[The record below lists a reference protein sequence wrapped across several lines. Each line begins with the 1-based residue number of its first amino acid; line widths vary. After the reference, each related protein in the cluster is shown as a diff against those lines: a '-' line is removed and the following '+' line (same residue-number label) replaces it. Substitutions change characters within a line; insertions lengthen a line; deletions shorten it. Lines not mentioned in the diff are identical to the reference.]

1 MTPHGTVSR
10 SWLLCTLATGLLA
23 LGAGITACGGSSDA
37 SSSASTSDSTT
48 TTTTTTTT
56 TDSSSSGSTSTT
68 TTGSSTTGTTT
79 TSTDCSAS
87 TTQGAKLLCLATAF
101 RATLSSSQ
109 LASVSYTLSASN
121 ATQHW
126 SNLPVS
132 IVARNGLALSSLG
145 STAKAAA
152 EALLTAALSTQGQ
165 TTATELRAADGVLA
179 NYASGYG
186 QDLYYISFLGTPS
199 ATSPWILQFTG
210 HHYTVN
216 ISVNSSNTAVSAT
229 PMFVGVEPTSWTA
242 SDGSSHAPMASRRN
256 ALLAM
261 LQGLDATQ
269 LATAKLS
276 QAYDDLLVPPQK
288 DGKFPSTAQG
298 LSVSALSDAQRAL
311 VKAAIL
317 SYAGDEQ
324 GNGQA
329 EAYTTDEALKAT
341 TIAWASVSDLAT
353 RGSYVRIDGP
363 SVWIEFSVQGGIVFN
378 AQNHYH
384 SIWRDKQLD
393 YGGNFSF

>member
-1 MTPHGTVSR
+1 MTPNRTSSSR
-10 SWLLCTLATGLLA
+10 WLLLAIP
-23 LGAGITACGGSSDA
+23 LGAVALSVGIAACGGSSGDD
-37 SSSASTSDSTT
+37 SSSASSSSDSTT

-56 TDSSSSGSTSTT
+56 DSTS
-68 TTGSSTTGTTT
+68 T
-79 TSTDCSAS
+79 TSTDCGTS
-87 TTQGAKLLCLATAF
+87 TTQGAKLLCLANAF
-101 RATLSSSQ
+101 RATLSSTQ
-109 LASVSYTLSASN
+109 LSAVTYSLTASN

-132 IVARNGLALSSLG
+132 LVARNGLAMSSLG

-152 EALLTAALSTQGQ
+152 EALVTAALSTQGQ
-165 TTATELRAADGVLA
+165 TTATELRAADAYLG

-199 ATSPWILQFTG
+199 ASSPWIIQFTG

-216 ISVNSSNTAVSAT
+216 ISVDSSNSAVSAT
-229 PMFVGVEPTSWTA
+229 PMFVAVEPTSWTG
-242 SDGSSHAPMASRRN
+242 SDGTAHAPMASRRN

-261 LQGLDATQ
+261 LQALDSTQ

-276 QAYDDLLVPPQK
+276 QAYDDLVAPPQK
-288 DGKFPSTAQG
+288 DGNFPTTAQG
-298 LSVSALSDAQRAL
+298 LAVSALSDAQRAL
-311 VKAAIL
+311 VKTAIL
-317 SYAGDEQ
+317 SYAADEQ
-324 GNGQA
+324 GTGQA
-329 EAYTTDEALKAT
+329 EAYTTDEALNAT

-363 SVWIEFSVQGGIVFN
+363 RVWIEFSVQNGVVFN
-378 AQNHYH
+378 TQTHYH

-393 YGGNFSF
+393 YGGNFTF

>member
-1 MTPHGTVSR
+1 
-10 SWLLCTLATGLLA
+10 
-23 LGAGITACGGSSDA
+23 
-37 SSSASTSDSTT
+37 
-48 TTTTTTTT
+48 
-56 TDSSSSGSTSTT
+56 
-68 TTGSSTTGTTT
+68 
-79 TSTDCSAS
+79 
-87 TTQGAKLLCLATAF
+87 
-101 RATLSSSQ
+101 
-109 LASVSYTLSASN
+109 
-121 ATQHW
+121 
-126 SNLPVS
+126 
-132 IVARNGLALSSLG
+132 
-145 STAKAAA
+145 
-152 EALLTAALSTQGQ
+152 
-165 TTATELRAADGVLA
+165 
-179 NYASGYG
+179 
-186 QDLYYISFLGTPS
+186 
-199 ATSPWILQFTG
+199 
-210 HHYTVN
+210 
-216 ISVNSSNTAVSAT
+216 
-229 PMFVGVEPTSWTA
+229 
-242 SDGSSHAPMASRRN
+242 MASRRN